1 MAKENINRFMKKGNV
16 QSNLNTHNSFI
27 FPILESKI
35 GSTFHFFLAN
45 LILANLKVFST
56 FYFLLSFLF
65 FK

>member
-1 MAKENINRFMKKGNV
+1 MVKEDINHFTKKGNV

-45 LILANLKVFST
+45 LKVFST

>member
-45 LILANLKVFST
+45 LKVFST